1 MPQQT
6 LPSGQDW
13 ETQNAGRGTAGKRMT
28 VPTSGRELERAKAMG
43 LVTTEK
49 RYENYAS
56 HLSFFTHITG
66 WNSTVLVE

>member
-1 MPQQT
+1 
-6 LPSGQDW
+6 
-13 ETQNAGRGTAGKRMT
+13 MT

-66 WNSTVLVE
+66 WNSAVLVE